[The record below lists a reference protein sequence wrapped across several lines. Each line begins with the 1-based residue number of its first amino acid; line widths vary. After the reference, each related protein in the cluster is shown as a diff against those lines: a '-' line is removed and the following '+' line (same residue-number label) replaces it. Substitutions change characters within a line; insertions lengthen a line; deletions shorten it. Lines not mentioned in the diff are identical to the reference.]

1 LRSRLRA
8 LKHERSNTTYLG
20 ALGFTPREAGQ
31 SEQVAKQVASA
42 KNRPRASSELMRAVE
57 EGDRVEGDRKKLK
70 MRSME
75 RGDRQFKSR
84 TRALE
89 PPSRAFAISRVAVS

>member
-1 LRSRLRA
+1 
-8 LKHERSNTTYLG
+8 
-20 ALGFTPREAGQ
+20 
-31 SEQVAKQVASA
+31 
-42 KNRPRASSELMRAVE
+42 MRAVE
-57 EGDRVEGDRKKLK
+57 EGDRMEGDRKKLK

-89 PPSRAFAISRVAVS
+89 PPSRAFAISRVSVV